1 MEEITPSRRT
11 RDNLSKALVM
21 PEPQTPE
28 FFETRSIPK
37 LLLEFS
43 APAIV
48 ASLVTASYNLV
59 ARIFVAQRF
68 GTDGV
73 AAVTVSF
80 PIILIFLAV
89 AMTIGV
95 GTTILISIRLGE
107 HKLDKAE
114 EALGQALFLSVATSA
129 IFIAFGQIFMEPIL
143 VFIGASETVLPLAKS
158 YLSVVLWG
166 VLTQHIAYGVNNFIR
181 AEGKPRIA
189 MVTMLISA
197 FMNALLDYVFL
208 FVLRTGIWGAGLANV
223 LACAVA
229 AAWVG
234 WLYLSGRTTLKW
246 RWKYFR
252 FNWPLTKLI
261 AITGASPFVT
271 QACSAILQT
280 ASNNLMGKYGRL
292 YGESKGFDFD
302 GGDFAIAIMGAAIA
316 IINMFIMPFLGLG
329 QGVQPIV
336 GYNFGAKRPDRTL
349 ETITTAIFYALVLIA
364 AISSAISLI
373 EAVSV
378 TFIDHAS
385 AKGHERDRNKVLAV
399 VCLAI
404 TLLACLVAVDG
415 LGSNGIAP
423 KDLFH
428 INSKADWCAD
438 WLDFMDMISEGIA
451 MPLGAMLMSIMVG
464 WEIKPKSLYGEI
476 DSGYNG
482 HIHGFYTFCIKYLCP
497 VIMFFIL
504 LVQISTFFGLG
515 WFN

>member
-1 MEEITPSRRT
+1 
-11 RDNLSKALVM
+11 M
-21 PEPQTPE
+21 PESQTPE

-43 APAIV
+43 APAVV

-59 ARIFVAQRF
+59 ARVFVAQRF

-89 AMTIGV
+89 AMTIGA

-129 IFIAFGQIFMEPIL
+129 IFIAFGQLFMEPIL

-166 VLTQHIAYGVNNFIR
+166 VLTQHIAFGVNNFIR

-197 FMNALLDYVFL
+197 LMNALLDYVFL

-252 FNWPLTKLI
+252 FNWPLAKLI
-261 AITGASPFVT
+261 AITGAVPFAT

-280 ASNNLMGKYGRL
+280 TSNNLMGKYGRV
-292 YGESKGFDFD
+292 YGETMGFDFD
-302 GGDFAIAIMGAAIA
+302 GGDFAIGIMGAAIA
-316 IINMFIMPFLGLG
+316 IINMFLMPFLGLG
-329 QGVQPIV
+329 QGVQPII
-336 GYNFGAKRPDRTL
+336 GYNSGAKRPDRTL
-349 ETITTAIFYALVLIA
+349 ETITTAISYALVLSVLAWLLVMLKPEWFINLFLNADEGGFAQKQALGVFALRSVMLVLPVVAINILICGYFQAQGRPILALMTSLLRQLFVLLPTLYVSTWFMQRFFGAGLSGVWFSFPFSDAVSCVVAVLFFLNDVKNKRLEIA
-364 AISSAISLI
+364 AMRQTSL
-373 EAVSV
+373 E
-378 TFIDHAS
+378 T
-385 AKGHERDRNKVLAV
+385 ER
-399 VCLAI
+399 
-404 TLLACLVAVDG
+404 TL
-415 LGSNGIAP
+415 S
-423 KDLFH
+423 
-428 INSKADWCAD
+428 
-438 WLDFMDMISEGIA
+438 
-451 MPLGAMLMSIMVG
+451 
-464 WEIKPKSLYGEI
+464 
-476 DSGYNG
+476 
-482 HIHGFYTFCIKYLCP
+482 
-497 VIMFFIL
+497 
-504 LVQISTFFGLG
+504 
-515 WFN
+515 

>member
-1 MEEITPSRRT
+1 
-11 RDNLSKALVM
+11 M
-21 PEPQTPE
+21 PESQTPE

-43 APAIV
+43 APAVV

-59 ARIFVAQRF
+59 ARVFVAQRF

-89 AMTIGV
+89 AMTIGA

-129 IFIAFGQIFMEPIL
+129 IFIAFGQLFMEPIL

-166 VLTQHIAYGVNNFIR
+166 VLTQHIAFGVNNFIR

-197 FMNALLDYVFL
+197 LMNALLDYVFL

-252 FNWPLTKLI
+252 FNWPLAKLI
-261 AITGASPFVT
+261 AITGAVPFAT

-280 ASNNLMGKYGRL
+280 TSNNLMGKYGRV
-292 YGESKGFDFD
+292 YGETMGFDFD
-302 GGDFAIAIMGAAIA
+302 GGDFAIGIMGAAIA
-316 IINMFIMPFLGLG
+316 IINMFLMPFLGLG
-329 QGVQPIV
+329 QGVQPII
-336 GYNFGAKRPDRTL
+336 GYNSGAKRPDRTL
-349 ETITTAIFYALVLIA
+349 ETITTAISYALVLSVLAWLLVMLKPEWFINLFLNADEGGFAQKQALGIFALRSVMLVLPVVAINILICGYFQAQGRPILALMTSLLRQLFVLLPTLYVSTWFMQRFFGAGLSGVWFSFPFSDAVSCVVAVLFFLNDVKNKRLEIA
-364 AISSAISLI
+364 AMRQTSL
-373 EAVSV
+373 E
-378 TFIDHAS
+378 T
-385 AKGHERDRNKVLAV
+385 ER
-399 VCLAI
+399 
-404 TLLACLVAVDG
+404 TL
-415 LGSNGIAP
+415 P
-423 KDLFH
+423 
-428 INSKADWCAD
+428 
-438 WLDFMDMISEGIA
+438 
-451 MPLGAMLMSIMVG
+451 
-464 WEIKPKSLYGEI
+464 
-476 DSGYNG
+476 
-482 HIHGFYTFCIKYLCP
+482 
-497 VIMFFIL
+497 
-504 LVQISTFFGLG
+504 
-515 WFN
+515 

>member
-1 MEEITPSRRT
+1 
-11 RDNLSKALVM
+11 M
-21 PEPQTPE
+21 PESQTPE

-43 APAIV
+43 APAVV

-59 ARIFVAQRF
+59 ARVFVAQRF

-89 AMTIGV
+89 AMTIGA

-129 IFIAFGQIFMEPIL
+129 IFIAFGQLFMEPIL

-166 VLTQHIAYGVNNFIR
+166 VLTQHIAFGVNNFIR

-197 FMNALLDYVFL
+197 LMNALLDYVFL

-252 FNWPLTKLI
+252 FNWPLAKLI
-261 AITGASPFVT
+261 AITGAVPFAT

-280 ASNNLMGKYGRL
+280 TSNNLMGKYGRV
-292 YGESKGFDFD
+292 YGETMGFDFD
-302 GGDFAIAIMGAAIA
+302 GGDFAIGIMGAAIA
-316 IINMFIMPFLGLG
+316 IINMFLMPFLGLG
-329 QGVQPIV
+329 QGVQPII
-336 GYNFGAKRPDRTL
+336 GYNSGAKRPDRTL
-349 ETITTAIFYALVLIA
+349 ETITTAISYALVLSVLAWLLVMLKPEWFINLFLNADEGGFAQKQALGVFALRSVMLVLPVVAINILICGYFQAQGRPILALMTSLLRQLFVLLPTLYVSTWFMQRFFGAGLSGVWFSFPFSDAVSCVVAVLFFLNDVKNKRIEIA
-364 AISSAISLI
+364 AMRQTSL
-373 EAVSV
+373 E
-378 TFIDHAS
+378 T
-385 AKGHERDRNKVLAV
+385 ER
-399 VCLAI
+399 
-404 TLLACLVAVDG
+404 TL
-415 LGSNGIAP
+415 S
-423 KDLFH
+423 
-428 INSKADWCAD
+428 
-438 WLDFMDMISEGIA
+438 
-451 MPLGAMLMSIMVG
+451 
-464 WEIKPKSLYGEI
+464 
-476 DSGYNG
+476 
-482 HIHGFYTFCIKYLCP
+482 
-497 VIMFFIL
+497 
-504 LVQISTFFGLG
+504 
-515 WFN
+515 

>member
-1 MEEITPSRRT
+1 MKQITPSRRT
-11 RDNLSKALVM
+11 RDNLSKALAM
-21 PEPQTPE
+21 PESQTPE
-28 FFETRSIPK
+28 FFESRSIPK

-89 AMTIGV
+89 AMTIGA

-107 HKLDKAE
+107 RKLDKAE

-129 IFIAFGQIFMEPIL
+129 IFIAFGQLFMEPIL

-166 VLTQHIAYGVNNFIR
+166 VLTQHIAYGFNNFIR

-189 MVTMLISA
+189 MVTMFISA
-197 FMNALLDYVFL
+197 LTNALLDYVFL

-252 FNWPLTKLI
+252 FNWPLAKLI
-261 AITGASPFVT
+261 ATTGAVPFAT

-292 YGESKGFDFD
+292 YGESMGFDFD
-302 GGDFAIAIMGAAIA
+302 GGDFAIGIMGAAIA
-316 IINMFIMPFLGLG
+316 TINMFLMPFLGFG

-336 GYNFGAKRPDRTL
+336 GYNCGAKRPDRTL
-349 ETITTAIFYALVLIA
+349 ETITTAIFYALILSVLAWIVVMWKPEWFINFFLNADEGGFPQKQALGVFALRSVMLVLPLVAINILICGYFQAQGRPILALMTSLLRQLFVLLPTLYVSTWLMQRLLGNGLSGVWFSFPFSDAVACVVTVLFFLRDVKNKRLEIA
-364 AISSAISLI
+364 AMRQTLI
-373 EAVSV
+373 E
-378 TFIDHAS
+378 T
-385 AKGHERDRNKVLAV
+385 ER
-399 VCLAI
+399 
-404 TLLACLVAVDG
+404 TL
-415 LGSNGIAP
+415 P
-423 KDLFH
+423 
-428 INSKADWCAD
+428 
-438 WLDFMDMISEGIA
+438 
-451 MPLGAMLMSIMVG
+451 
-464 WEIKPKSLYGEI
+464 
-476 DSGYNG
+476 
-482 HIHGFYTFCIKYLCP
+482 
-497 VIMFFIL
+497 
-504 LVQISTFFGLG
+504 
-515 WFN
+515 

>member
-1 MEEITPSRRT
+1 
-11 RDNLSKALVM
+11 M
-21 PEPQTPE
+21 PESQTPE

-43 APAIV
+43 APAVV

-59 ARIFVAQRF
+59 ARVFVAQRF

-89 AMTIGV
+89 AMTIGA

-129 IFIAFGQIFMEPIL
+129 IFIAFGQLFMEPIL

-166 VLTQHIAYGVNNFIR
+166 VLTQHIAFGVNNFIR

-197 FMNALLDYVFL
+197 LMNALLDYVFL

-252 FNWPLTKLI
+252 FNWPLAKLI
-261 AITGASPFVT
+261 AITGAVPFAT

-280 ASNNLMGKYGRL
+280 TSNNLMGKYGRV
-292 YGESKGFDFD
+292 YGETMGFDFD
-302 GGDFAIAIMGAAIA
+302 GGDFAIGIMGAAIA
-316 IINMFIMPFLGLG
+316 IINMFLMPFLGLG
-329 QGVQPIV
+329 QGVQPII
-336 GYNFGAKRPDRTL
+336 GYNSGAKRPDRTL
-349 ETITTAIFYALVLIA
+349 ETITTAISYALVLSVLAWLLVMLKPEWFINLFLNADEGGFAQKQALGVFALRSVMLVLPVVAINILICGYFQAQGRPILALMTSLLRQLFVLLPTLYVSTWFMQRFFGAGLSGVWFSFPFSDAVSCVVAVLFFLNDVKNKRLEIA
-364 AISSAISLI
+364 AMRQTSL
-373 EAVSV
+373 E
-378 TFIDHAS
+378 T
-385 AKGHERDRNKVLAV
+385 ER
-399 VCLAI
+399 
-404 TLLACLVAVDG
+404 TL
-415 LGSNGIAP
+415 P
-423 KDLFH
+423 
-428 INSKADWCAD
+428 
-438 WLDFMDMISEGIA
+438 
-451 MPLGAMLMSIMVG
+451 
-464 WEIKPKSLYGEI
+464 
-476 DSGYNG
+476 
-482 HIHGFYTFCIKYLCP
+482 
-497 VIMFFIL
+497 
-504 LVQISTFFGLG
+504 
-515 WFN
+515 